1 MGYSSKYSYPIRKF
15 FAYIIAFIFLS
26 VTILSSESIDCLI
39 NQNPYDDDDDDAI
52 YKYIRFRTRPKEA
65 VIMSVLSIL
74 VVLPAFQTLYWAL
87 SKPGRKYVKR
97 EEDTETQVSV
107 V

>member
-1 MGYSSKYSYPIRKF
+1 M
-15 FAYIIAFIFLS
+15 
-26 VTILSSESIDCLI
+26 TILSSESIDCLI

-52 YKYIRFRTRPKEA
+52 YKYIKFRTRPQEA
-65 VIMSVLSIL
+65 VIMSALSIL

-97 EEDTETQVSV
+97 EEDTETQVSAV
-107 V
+107 